1 MKRLAGFLMFIL
13 GCQFLS
19 FAQPYPIPDSVQR
32 IVFLGN
38 SITYNGKY
46 IAYIDAYLTLTYPA
60 RQYEIIN
67 VGLPSE
73 TLSGLS
79 EPGHAGGKFPR
90 PYLQERLDRVLTQ
103 LQPQLVFACYGM
115 NDGIYMPF
123 DEERFAQY
131 KAGISWLHEAV
142 EKRGA
147 SIIHITP
154 PVYDERKGPAYAHV
168 LDIYADW
175 LISVR
180 YAWQWKVID
189 IHWPMKKYL
198 EDRRRVDSSFLYAAD
213 GIHPNDTGHFV
224 MARQILLSLGEK
236 LPAHAHTMQ
245 EVLSTYAQGDAIF
258 ALVEKRQALLKD
270 AWLTQTGHK
279 RPGMHTGLPLKD
291 AIQQVTA
298 IQKQIKTLQEKG
310 NNAGMQ

>member
-1 MKRLAGFLMFIL
+1 MAIL
-13 GCQFLS
+13 GCQSLCFS
-19 FAQPYPIPDSVQR
+19 QPYPLPDSVKR
-32 IVFLGN
+32 ILFLGN

-46 IAYIDAYLTLTYPA
+46 IAYLDAYLTLNYPA

-73 TLSGLS
+73 TVSGLS

-90 PYLQERLDRVLTQ
+90 PCLQERLDRVLTQ
-103 LQPQLVFACYGM
+103 LQPHLVFACYGM
-115 NDGIYMPF
+115 NDGIYLPF

-131 KAGISWLHEAV
+131 KAGILLLHEAV
-142 EKRGA
+142 EKSGA
-147 SIIHITP
+147 SIVHITP
-154 PVYDERKGPAYAHV
+154 PMYDERKGPAYAHV

-175 LISVR
+175 LISKR
-180 YAWQWKVID
+180 NAWQWKVID
-189 IHWPMKKYL
+189 IHWPMKKYM
-198 EDRRRVDSSFLYAAD
+198 EDRRLVDSSFRYAAD

-236 LPAHAHTMQ
+236 PPANAHTIQ
-245 EVLSTYAQGDAIF
+245 EVLSIYPQGDTIL

-279 RPGMHTGLPLKD
+279 RPGMHAGLPLQE
-291 AIQQVTA
+291 AIQQAAA
-298 IQKQIKTLQEKG
+298 IRKQIKTLLEKG